1 MTNNHALK
9 TTSRAVAALALLSV
23 SVAGL
28 TPMAYAFNSSAPAGA
43 ADARN
48 CEFSVQLQKSVAE
61 RRQYLTKVVAL
72 TGKVVAKGNAV
83 EEMYANVEK
92 ASYSVG
98 GSVLSDELAEEQ
110 PDFWD
115 RGTRKTVRAVGLDGL
130 STDCLGCH
138 DGVSASSVSVDL
150 RNSPFRRGSLVSSFS
165 SDHPVGMDYSR
176 YVGSSRG
183 GYKPVGFS
191 STKMIFVDGKVGCL
205 TCHDPLNPEKGHL
218 VMSDKH
224 SALCLTCHNK

>member
-1 MTNNHALK
+1 MTISHVLK
-9 TTSRAVAALALLSV
+9 TTSRAVAALSLLSV
-23 SVAGL
+23 TVAGL
-28 TPMAYAFNSSAPAGA
+28 TPMAYAFSASAPAGA
-43 ADARN
+43 DEARN

-61 RRQYLTKVVAL
+61 RRQYLAKVAAV
-72 TGKVVAKGNAV
+72 TGQAVAKGNAV

-98 GSVLSDELAEEQ
+98 GSVVSDAQAEE

-138 DGVSASSVSVDL
+138 DGVSAASVSVDL
-150 RNSPFRRGSLVSSFS
+150 RNNPFRSGSLVSTFS

-191 STKMIFVDGKVGCL
+191 SSKMIFVDGKVGCL

-218 VMSDKH
+218 VMSDKG
-224 SALCLTCHNK
+224 SALCCTCHIK